1 MTSNETVL
9 RLALPKGRM
18 EAGVRA
24 LFDEA
29 RIRLEAGSRAYR
41 PTIGLPNCEVKMLKP
56 QNIVEML
63 HVGTR
68 DAGFA
73 GADWVEELQADLVEV
88 LDTGLDRVRVVVAV
102 PEGEGLNKPKMR
114 IVSEM
119 ESLTR
124 TWIAKRG
131 LDAEFIRSYGA
142 TEVFPPEDAD
152 AIVDITASGATLAA
166 NNLMIV
172 DEILQST
179 TRLYASRNAWADPLR
194 RERIESLAVL
204 LRSVIEA
211 RTRLM
216 VEVNVPADQL
226 ESLIS
231 ILPCMRE
238 PTISALHGGQGF
250 AVKSAVPSDQLPAL
264 IPALKTHGGTDIVV
278 SKISQIVP

>member
-1 MTSNETVL
+1 MNSNTTAI

-24 LFDEA
+24 LFEEA

-41 PTIGLPNCEVKMLKP
+41 PRIGLPNCEVKMLKP

-73 GADWVEELQADLVEV
+73 GADWVQELQADLVEV
-88 LDTGLDRVRVVVAV
+88 LDTGLDRVRLVVAV
-102 PEGEGLNKPKMR
+102 PEGESLDKPNLR
-114 IVSEM
+114 VVSEM

-124 TWIAKRG
+124 SWIQERC
-131 LDAEFIRSYGA
+131 LDAEFVRSYGA

-166 NNLMIV
+166 NNLVVI
-172 DEILQST
+172 DEIMHST
-179 TRLYASRNAWADPLR
+179 TRLYASQVAWADPMR
-194 RERIESLAVL
+194 RDRIASLAVL
-204 LRSVIEA
+204 LQSVIEA

-216 VEVNVPADQL
+216 LEVNVPSEQL
-226 ESLIS
+226 EGLIA

-238 PTISALHGGQGF
+238 PTISALHGAAGF
-250 AVKSAVPSDQLPAL
+250 AVKAAVPGDRLPDL
-264 IPALKTHGGTDIVV
+264 IPELKSRGGTDIVV